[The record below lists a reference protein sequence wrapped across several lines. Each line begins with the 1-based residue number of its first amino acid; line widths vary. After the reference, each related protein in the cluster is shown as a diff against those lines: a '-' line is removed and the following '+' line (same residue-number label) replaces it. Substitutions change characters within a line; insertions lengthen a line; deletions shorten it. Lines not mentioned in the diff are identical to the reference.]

1 MTTFR
6 VFFTD
11 GEAIDVRADHPDK
24 ARAIATRRKGGGI
37 VTKVKVL
44 KGA

>member
-6 VFFTD
+6 VFFTT
-11 GEAIDVRADHPDK
+11 GETLDVSAATPNQ
-24 ARAIATRRKGGGI
+24 ARDVARTRKGGGI
-37 VTKVKVL
+37 VSKVKVL

>member
-6 VFFTD
+6 VHLSD
-11 GEAIDVRADHPDK
+11 GDVVDVPAQSPSI
-24 ARAIATRRKGGGI
+24 ARDVARIRKGGGI